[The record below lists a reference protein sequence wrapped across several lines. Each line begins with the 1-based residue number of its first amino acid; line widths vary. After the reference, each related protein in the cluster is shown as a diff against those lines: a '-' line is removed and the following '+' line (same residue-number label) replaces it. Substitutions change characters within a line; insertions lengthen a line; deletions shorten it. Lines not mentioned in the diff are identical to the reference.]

1 MKDKFQKAKDIL
13 TQYNQLHL
21 LNFYNDLTDNQ
32 KDILLNQILSIN
44 FEEILTLYN
53 NSKIEPNYD
62 NVTISPIPYIDKD
75 KLSDS
80 DFNKYYKT
88 GIDCIK
94 NEQLAVV
101 TMSGGQGSRLGIKVP
116 KGCFELDTDPPI
128 SLFEIMCNN
137 FKRVKDLYNVTIPWY
152 IMTSEENDTFIRTFF
167 KQNNYF
173 GYPSSSINFFMQENL
188 PIIDIHGKLILEE
201 LYSIKQAS
209 NGNGNVFPALYNSGC
224 LDRMKKDGIK
234 WVSFCGIDNVLSRPT
249 DSVFL
254 GATILSGYQVGTKSI
269 FKEIANA
276 NECIFCK
283 QDNMPIIIDYDRITP
298 DMENAKNDN
307 GDFLYRDTNILS
319 HLMSLDALFT
329 VASKTLPYHRAYKK
343 NTFINYEGTKEV
355 PTSPNTFKFE
365 TFIFDAFSFFNDLFI
380 LRVNKSDEFAPIKD
394 FTSENNPE
402 NALELYEKFWS
413 KPELYNKYF

>member
-94 NEQLAVV
+94 NEQLAIV

-128 SLFEIMCNN
+128 SLFEI
-137 FKRVKDLYNVTIPWY
+137 
-152 IMTSEENDTFIRTFF
+152 
-167 KQNNYF
+167 
-173 GYPSSSINFFMQENL
+173 
-188 PIIDIHGKLILEE
+188 
-201 LYSIKQAS
+201 
-209 NGNGNVFPALYNSGC
+209 
-224 LDRMKKDGIK
+224 
-234 WVSFCGIDNVLSRPT
+234 SFAHI
-249 DSVFL
+249 
-254 GATILSGYQVGTKSI
+254 
-269 FKEIANA
+269 
-276 NECIFCK
+276 
-283 QDNMPIIIDYDRITP
+283 
-298 DMENAKNDN
+298 
-307 GDFLYRDTNILS
+307 
-319 HLMSLDALFT
+319 
-329 VASKTLPYHRAYKK
+329 
-343 NTFINYEGTKEV
+343 
-355 PTSPNTFKFE
+355 
-365 TFIFDAFSFFNDLFI
+365 
-380 LRVNKSDEFAPIKD
+380 
-394 FTSENNPE
+394 
-402 NALELYEKFWS
+402 
-413 KPELYNKYF
+413 